1 MEIYFLHTFL
11 HQRYVLNNL
20 TNNIDKSEAKLP
32 NLYLATW
39 TVYLVYWENTG
50 LNHGGISFRIVI
62 RDSDFFCNVIKLN
75 LKLDSNTLC
84 LTGLYLIGHAHLA
97 HFLTAFKESLSAS
110 IGGWFVCF
118 CLFKAGHRK
127 KALLNALFT
136 CFSCWLSVAEAQWTD

>member
-1 MEIYFLHTFL
+1 MYFLHMFL

-62 RDSDFFCNVIKLN
+62 RDSDFFCNVIQLN
-75 LKLDSNTLC
+75 LKLDRNTLC
-84 LTGLYLIGHAHLA
+84 LTGLYLIGHAHSS
-97 HFLTAFKESLSAS
+97 FSNCFQRVS
-110 IGGWFVCF
+110 ISRYWRLVCLFVFVC
-118 CLFKAGHRK
+118 LKQGIEK

-136 CFSCWLSVAEAQWTD
+136 CFACWLSVAEAQWTD